1 MRSGIGL
8 LSLALVLGSLSLAQY
23 QDVKPQDPEWL
34 ALQALTEMGV
44 VYGYPDGTFR
54 GDRAV
59 SRREMVMALY
69 RLWLKA
75 REVGDKA
82 LEELA
87 QKLAKEMAGLASVQA
102 ALEDRLSQLE
112 AIAKTALRPED
123 REAILAEVAT
133 LRTTLASVEDAVSTL
148 TSQYADLLD
157 RQKKAE
163 EALAAMDQRT
173 LAWSEDSVLLQK
185 EVKSLKEETAKA
197 LEETRQAQARLES
210 ALRQALSQESAVLR
224 QSLESTFQEAKRLLA
239 DLEEKLR
246 GSEGRLGELEAR
258 LTTTR
263 EELFRLSEE
272 LKKAKEELTRR
283 MDEISYAP
291 PPLGAG
297 VLLSG
302 LNPLILSGFIGH
314 DNLLGAG
321 VRIGLDYR
329 RDTGEARPYG
339 LLYVPVFREPSRG
352 VVGFG
357 LSYALSGPA
366 QGESAVLLLAG
377 LGVNVVGGVEV
388 YGEAKGFYPLDGA
401 TPFAR
406 VGFGVRVRP

>member
-1 MRSGIGL
+1 MRRSAL
-8 LSLALVLGSLSLAQY
+8 FAAVLALGLSLAQY

-59 SRREMVMALY
+59 SRREMVLFLY

-75 REVGDKA
+75 KEVGDKA

-87 QKLAKEMAGLASVQA
+87 QRLAKDMAGLASVQA
-102 ALEDRLSQLE
+102 ALEDRLAQLE
-112 AIAKTALRPED
+112 ATAKAALRPED

-133 LRTTLASVEDAVSTL
+133 LRTTLSSVEEAVSTL

-185 EVKSLKEETAKA
+185 EVKGLKEETAKA
-197 LEETRQAQARLES
+197 LEEARQAQARLEN

-224 QSLESTFQEAKRLLA
+224 QSLESTFQEAKGLLA
-239 DLEEKLR
+239 ALEEKLR

-258 LTTTR
+258 LTATR
-263 EELFRLSEE
+263 EEVFRLSEE
-272 LKKAKEELTRR
+272 LRKAKEELARR
-283 MDEISYAP
+283 VDELSYAP

-297 VLLSG
+297 VVVSG
-302 LNPLILSGFIGH
+302 LSPLSLSGFIGH
-314 DNLLGAG
+314 DSLIGAG
-321 VRIGLDYR
+321 VRVGVDYR
-329 RDTGEARPYG
+329 QDTGEFRPHG
-339 LLYVPVFREPSRG
+339 LLYFPVYREPARG

-366 QGESAVLLLAG
+366 QGESAVLFLVG
-377 LGVNVVGGVEV
+377 LGVNALSGVEV
-388 YGEAKGFYPLDGA
+388 YGEAKAFYPLDGS

-406 VGFGVRVRP
+406 VGFGVKVRP

>member
-1 MRSGIGL
+1 MRRSAL
-8 LSLALVLGSLSLAQY
+8 FAAVLALGLSLAQY

-54 GDRAV
+54 GDRAM
-59 SRREMVMALY
+59 SRREMVLFLY

-75 REVGDKA
+75 KEVGDKA

-87 QKLAKEMAGLASVQA
+87 QKLAKDMAGLASVQA
-102 ALEDRLSQLE
+102 ALEDRLAQLE
-112 AIAKTALRPED
+112 ATAKAALRPED

-133 LRTTLASVEDAVSTL
+133 LRTTLSSVEEAVSTL

-185 EVKSLKEETAKA
+185 EVKGLKEETAKA
-197 LEETRQAQARLES
+197 LEEARQAQARLEN

-224 QSLESTFQEAKRLLA
+224 QSLESTFQEAKGLLA
-239 DLEEKLR
+239 ALEEGLR

-258 LTTTR
+258 LTATR
-263 EELFRLSEE
+263 EEVFRLSEE
-272 LKKAKEELTRR
+272 LRKAKEELTRR
-283 MDEISYAP
+283 VDEISYIP
-291 PPLGAG
+291 PPVQGG
-297 VLLSG
+297 IVVSG
-302 LNPLILSGFIGH
+302 FSPLILSGFLGH
-314 DNLLGAG
+314 DSLGG
-321 VRIGLDYR
+321 LGLRLGLDYR
-329 RDTGEARPYG
+329 QDTGEFRPYG
-339 LLYVPVFREPSRG
+339 LVYIPVFQEPTRG
-352 VVGFG
+352 TVGFG
-357 LSYALSGPA
+357 MAYALSGPA
-366 QGESAVLLLAG
+366 QGETSVLLGVG
-377 LGVNVVGGVEV
+377 LGVNVLSGIEL
-388 YGEAKGFYPLDGA
+388 YGEVRTFFPTDGS

-406 VGFGVRVRP
+406 VGLGVRVRP